1 MVTKYNLTLLALTL
15 FLLST
20 SLISAV
26 DVISPYNK
34 ENPLKLSPG
43 EKTNIQLTLKNTDRE
58 NMTLRATVSGTGA
71 SILDGPL
78 YPITSG
84 IEIPVSVE
92 VSAPEEAEIGEN
104 YEIEISFKD
113 IKTTDGGLLGIT
125 SAVTIRIPVQ
135 VVDKKEDSRDLIDLK
150 QNIYVI
156 LGIVAI
162 IGILSVIIKKEHNLK

>member
-20 SLISAV
+20 NLISAV

-78 YPITSG
+78 YPIASG
-84 IEIPVSVE
+84 IDIPVSVE

-104 YEIEISFKD
+104 YEIEISFKN
-113 IKTTDGGLLGIT
+113 IKTNDGELLGIT
-125 SAVTIRIPVQ
+125 SAVTVRIPVQ
-135 VVDKKEDSRDLIDLK
+135 VVDKEENSPDSKNAR
-150 QNIYVI
+150 QNIYVL
-156 LGIVAI
+156 LGIIAVV
-162 IGILSVIIKKEHNLK
+162 GILFTIIKKEHNLK